1 MYAQWRYNKQMNT
14 SNPDNRLSKPSA
26 ESILENNPFKR
37 EKGKITA
44 YQNHQQK
51 EEDFLTP
58 KHFLEKVM
66 QQPH

>member
-26 ESILENNPFKR
+26 EESILENNPFKR
-37 EKGKITA
+37 EKGKITD

-51 EEDFLTP
+51 EEDFLTQNI
-58 KHFLEKVM
+58 F
-66 QQPH
+66 